1 MRKRIYFAIIALLF
15 LASACYDD
23 LGHYDYSTTEVP
35 VVKGLV
41 DSTFAAIVGEPLVI
55 TPTVVHS
62 LANTDQLTY
71 KWQIM
76 FAYEPFV
83 QYFEGLTLN
92 TVFGLLPGEYNGML
106 TITNHADDMRYYY
119 AFKVSAKT
127 EFSVGTLVLTDV
139 DGVGQLAFVKPDGTV
154 MPNLYESLHGEP
166 LPSQPRQL
174 LSRNLAFQPTNIVD
188 YWVVGADPENA
199 GVIIDAATMKKKSPI
214 SDNFFDP
221 PASFTVNQL
230 EAGNFF
236 GITTGVIDHKLYRG
250 TTNTFYGFS
259 TYGKYGLA
267 AAGDYELADDYI
279 LAGAATPGPQYY
291 IAFDTKKKAFVTF
304 DMATI
309 FNDTSYAVVN
319 SGTGFNPK
327 KLGVDIFAMEQ
338 LNSSASLAFG
348 RDKTGQIYEYNF
360 AHEPGVVIKPKYRRE
375 FKGDS
380 LVRADTK
387 FVGTIYEDLYFTSDD
402 KIYKFTHINQKV
414 VALDADFG
422 GKKVTMIKLDK
433 INGKDV
439 LLAGTEGALY
449 YLDIDTGKNGNITY
463 TLDGLAG
470 DVIDVAIRK

>member
-1 MRKRIYFAIIALLF
+1 MRNKIYFSFFVLLF
-15 LASACYDD
+15 VASACYDD
-23 LGHYDYSTTEVP
+23 LGHYDYTSVEVP
-35 VVKGLV
+35 VVHGLV
-41 DSTFAAIVGEPLVI
+41 DSTFDAIVGEPLEI
-55 TPTVVHS
+55 TPTVIHS

-71 KWQIM
+71 KWQIT
-76 FAYEPFV
+76 FPYEPFYL
-83 QYFEGLTLN
+83 YFEGLTLK
-92 TVFGLLPGEYNGML
+92 TVFSLLPGEYDATL
-106 TITNHADDMRYYY
+106 TITDHSNDMRYYY
-119 AFKVSAKT
+119 AFKINAKT

-139 DGVGQLAFVKPDGTV
+139 DGVAQLAFVKPDGTV
-154 MPNLYESLHGEP
+154 MANLYESLHGEP
-166 LPSQPRQL
+166 LPLQPRQL
-174 LSRNLAFQPTNIVD
+174 LARNLAFQPTNIVD
-188 YWVVGADPENA
+188 YWIVCGDPENA
-199 GVIIDAATMKKKSPI
+199 GVIIDASTMRRKSSI

-236 GITTGVIDHKLYRG
+236 GITTGIIDHKLYRG
-250 TTNTFYGFS
+250 TTNTFYGFP
-259 TYGKYGLA
+259 TYGKYGLP

-291 IAFDTKKKAFVTF
+291 IAFDTKKKSFVTF
-304 DMATI
+304 DMATT
-309 FNDTSYAVVN
+309 FTDTTYAVVAT
-319 SGTGFNPK
+319 GTGFNPK
-327 KLGVDIFAMEQ
+327 KAGLDIFAMEQ

-348 RDKTGQIYEYNF
+348 RDGTGQIYEYNF
-360 AHEPGVVIKPKYRRE
+360 AHEPGVIKPKYRRE

-380 LVRADTK
+380 LVREDTR

-439 LLAGTEGALY
+439 LVAGTAGALH
-449 YLDIDTGKNGNITY
+449 YLDIDTGRNGNITY